1 MDRVMEFQRPN
12 YTQPPINA
20 IKKKNRKT
28 EVFCSFS
35 CVYGIYDN
43 VKLTFAL
50 IFLRFEL
57 IRVG

>member
-1 MDRVMEFQRPN
+1 MDGVMEFQRPN

-28 EVFCSFS
+28 EVFC
-35 CVYGIYDN
+35 
-43 VKLTFAL
+43 TFACVFANYDDVKSIFTL
-50 IFLRFEL
+50 IFLRFGL